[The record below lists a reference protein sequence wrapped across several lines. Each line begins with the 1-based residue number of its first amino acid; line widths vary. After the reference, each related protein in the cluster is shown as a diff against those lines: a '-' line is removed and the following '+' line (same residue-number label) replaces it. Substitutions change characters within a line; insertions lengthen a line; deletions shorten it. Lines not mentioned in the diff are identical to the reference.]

1 MKDELY
7 EIELDSSSKEIAHAV
22 ITNFP
27 SVEIEE
33 SRQLSGM
40 AEHISLIIGSASL
53 AISVA
58 SFLHQLLKSRSRKQ
72 LPYRRFTIMK
82 KGKIRE
88 YSSENLTELEFVDL
102 IKKFDE

>member
-7 EIELDSSSKEIAHAV
+7 EISLDSNSREVAKAV

-27 SVEIEE
+27 DVEIEE

-40 AEHISLIIGSASL
+40 AEHITFIMGSASL
-53 AISVA
+53 AISVV
-58 SFLHQLLKSRSRKQ
+58 SFLHQLLKSKKES
-72 LPYRRFTIMK
+72 PFRRFTIMK

-88 YSSENLTELEFVDL
+88 YSAENLTESEFVDL
-102 IKKFDE
+102 IKKIR